1 MTEEHENVT
10 ENAETPDNATD
21 AEDTSAQTPPVRVQ
35 SFDVDGPIEIDVSV
49 GAGKVTVRL
58 TNEPGATVEI
68 RHQPGDQ
75 SPWAQGLSSLMNWVN
90 DQFADAS
97 GQSSPTAAIHQT
109 RVDLA
114 GGRLVVRTP
123 KALPLRSIPLAVTVR
138 APSGSHVTGH
148 TGTAGL
154 TVTGSAGRLDV
165 SSGSGAISCDR
176 ADGSAGISTGSGAVR
191 LGPML
196 GGLRARSGS
205 GDMEVSSIAGP
216 TSLHTGTGDV
226 WLGAVAGD
234 VMARTGSGDLTVADA
249 GSGRLELITGTGEI
263 RVGIRQGVT
272 AEVDLTSG
280 TGKATS
286 ELEVR
291 HVQPAGEVAV
301 RLRGRTGAGMAIV
314 TAAVE

>member
-1 MTEEHENVT
+1 MTEEQENVT
-10 ENAETPDNATD
+10 ENAAGDDTGD
-21 AEDTSAQTPPVRVQ
+21 AGEVQGPPVRVEN
-35 SFDVDGPIEIDVSV
+35 FTVDGPIDLDVSV
-49 GAGKVTVRL
+49 GAGKVSVQL
-58 TNEPGATVEI
+58 TNEPGASVEV
-68 RHQPGDQ
+68 RHDPGEQ

-90 DQFADAS
+90 DQFTEAS
-97 GQSSPTAAIHQT
+97 VETSPTAAVHQT
-109 RVDLA
+109 RIDLT

-123 KALPLRSIPLAVTVR
+123 KALPLRGIPLAVTVR
-138 APSGSHVTGH
+138 APAGSHVTARS
-148 TGTAGL
+148 GTAPV

-165 SSGSGAISCDR
+165 TSGSGDIAVDR
-176 ADGSAGISTGSGAVR
+176 ADSSAAVSTGSGSVR

-196 GGLRARSGS
+196 GGLRARTGS
-205 GDMEVSSIAGP
+205 GDMEVSSLAGP
-216 TSLHTGTGDV
+216 TSLHTGSGDV

-249 GSGRLELITGTGEI
+249 GSGRIELITGTGEI

-286 ELEVR
+286 ELEVQR
-291 HVQPAGEVAV
+291 DKPSGEVAV
-301 RLRGRTGAGMAIV
+301 QLRGRTGAGMAIV